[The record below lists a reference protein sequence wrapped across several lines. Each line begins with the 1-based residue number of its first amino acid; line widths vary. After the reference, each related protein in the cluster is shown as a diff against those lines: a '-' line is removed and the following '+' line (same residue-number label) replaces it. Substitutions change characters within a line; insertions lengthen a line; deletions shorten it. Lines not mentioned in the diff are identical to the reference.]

1 MTINQ
6 VEMVRIVHKLTLIKK
21 KPNVTDR
28 RNIYSEILLKTSID
42 TLKEASKQCSDWI
55 VYLIRDALTEA
66 SLDDAQT
73 IYSEIMIRV
82 IQEGNISFN
91 DTTIAEIVK
100 ELSDF
105 VDLASKAIRS
115 GKATAISVLIT
126 WASVIDLLYKEII
139 SNHEIINTI
148 CPVFALAFKLSDE
161 AAVSQAYKSWKHL
174 ICAFEKDAVWT
185 SPPSGRVGS
194 FEKRLELILKPLRHN
209 ISVNASLEIFNT
221 WWTLALSLKQN
232 LSFVFEQV
240 LHGLLRFCV
249 GGDTL
254 YLPPDIDASSVI
266 SEVTKPMESR
276 SKLVSTMNDALN
288 RIKFTR
294 AALKSYP
301 ELLPKLFEL
310 VENILGDYG
319 LFSEAFKKPVIVETH
334 SIYLIQCIRWLSFK
348 LSPNDVNIESF
359 STLWSLVLKR
369 INSALEGEKKQLQ
382 LRYFCAQMF
391 QWTQENNIP
400 KQLITKAIIAL
411 TETKI
416 LQDMEEFEPLQSLL
430 PGPSRKRRG
439 AVFVPA
445 TEESSTIKRNK
456 EPIIYVTL
464 SPENA
469 PIQSAPVT
477 PKLRINPES
486 PEVVFA
492 TSSNMEPHMMS
503 ESIGLSER
511 TLNQL
516 LPTMPETPKIATPTS
531 ILRKGTSPGLSDS
544 TKKNR
549 RVHFGAEVDAPSPE
563 KDKSTT
569 PKKMSSRRLAL
580 PSQVATPSSAVEMT
594 SLSNEVSLIPLESL
608 EPEKSQ
614 ESDAVKNNLSS
625 PQGKRMRIAQQNQQQ
640 QDDIMSL
647 PIKYSDKLGKV
658 RDVLNKLYVPT
669 VPITVEE
676 SSDNLEANKENI
688 AEDETVGDSIEMGGK
703 DIEQLSANPEAYK
716 ENIAEDEIV
725 GDSIEMGCK
734 DIEQSSANPEG
745 NKENI
750 AEDEVNGD
758 SIEMIDK
765 INEKVTLPH
774 SFVSLCEECRNIV
787 PENADMALT
796 VAERDRIMMKT
807 MVGLQDIATKI
818 GKECLRLQG
827 ID

>member
-1 MTINQ
+1 MCSKFPSNSKGEGRALRARPQDWLAASGASQYFWKPSCDMTINQ
-6 VEMVRIVHKLTLIKK
+6 VEMVPIVHKLTLIKK

-139 SNHEIINTI
+139 SNHKIINTI

-174 ICAFEKDAVWT
+174 ACAFGKNVVWT
-185 SPPSGRVGS
+185 SPPDGYVGS

-430 PGPSRKRRG
+430 PG
-439 AVFVPA
+439 
-445 TEESSTIKRNK
+445 
-456 EPIIYVTL
+456 
-464 SPENA
+464 
-469 PIQSAPVT
+469 
-477 PKLRINPES
+477 
-486 PEVVFA
+486 
-492 TSSNMEPHMMS
+492 NMEQHMMS
-503 ESIGLSER
+503 ESIGLSEG

-516 LPTMPETPKIATPTS
+516 LPKTPETPKIATLTS

-544 TKKNR
+544 TKK
-549 RVHFGAEVDAPSPE
+549 
-563 KDKSTT
+563 
-569 PKKMSSRRLAL
+569 SSRRLAL
-580 PSQVATPSSAVEMT
+580 PSQVARPSSAVEMT

-625 PQGKRMRIAQQNQQQ
+625 PQGKRMRIAQRNQQQ
-640 QDDIMSL
+640 VTSNTTVITPKKTLMPELMGCDKPLNELCKTLAPTGSTSLVMHLRTKKVFSVGAFAALTEDDIMSL

-658 RDVLNKLYVPT
+658 RDVLTKLYVPT
-669 VPITVEE
+669 VPITVDE

-703 DIEQLSANPEAYK
+703 DIEQSSANPEA
-716 ENIAEDEIV
+716 
-725 GDSIEMGCK
+725 
-734 DIEQSSANPEG
+734 

-750 AEDEVNGD
+750 AEEEIDGD
-758 SIEMIDK
+758 SIEMIDE

-818 GKECLRLQG
+818 SKECLHLQG